1 MRALTVSAVLFALTA
16 DLIPL
21 YALYALL
28 FAEHGLSTAQ
38 ISSLLAIWSATAFI
52 LEIPSGAWADTVS
65 RRGLLILS
73 GVLLAAG
80 FAVWTVLPSYL
91 GFAAGFVLW
100 GTSGALRSGTFEA
113 LLYDDLAARHATAEY
128 PRIAGYIR
136 AASEFAALVGILAAA
151 PLYAWG
157 GYALVGWVS
166 VLIAVVHTLSA
177 IALPSAPK
185 AVSAGDIEDLEE
197 ELEGAESAPAGPGAD
212 VVPSDPDVEFDSGIG
227 ESERDFTNTAD
238 PRSAGSR
245 YLTMLRTGVREAF
258 RVRMVRRGVILAAL
272 LNGITAYDEYFALL
286 ADSTGVAPSITALL
300 VGLTVAGALAGAALA
315 GRTEGLRTRTVSL
328 AVAVAGAL
336 FITGALVAG
345 AATTSPEFTYV
356 LTLTGFSAIGIAY
369 GIDYNAEVIAA
380 ARLQDAIAGPA
391 RATVTSVSGV
401 VTEVIALIVFAFVG
415 VASTWL
421 SIPVVVAVLGI
432 PLLLIALLIPAWL
445 PPRPEHEETAGERG
459 SGDGG
464 PVQAGPE
471 RIALGGE
478 APR

>member
-28 FAEHGLSTAQ
+28 FADHGLGTAQ
-38 ISSLLAIWSATAFI
+38 ISSLLAIWSATAFL

-80 FAVWTVLPSYL
+80 FAVWTLVPNYL

-100 GTSGALRSGTFEA
+100 GSSGALRSGTFEA

-128 PRIAGYIR
+128 PRIAGYVR
-136 AASEFAALVGILAAA
+136 AAAEFAALIGILAAA

-157 GYALVGWVS
+157 GYGLVGWSS
-166 VLIAVVHTLSA
+166 VLIAVVHTLAA
-177 IALPSAPK
+177 IALPGAPK
-185 AVSAGDIEDLEE
+185 VVSASEIEDLEE
-197 ELEGAESAPAGPGAD
+197 VGPE
-212 VVPSDPDVEFDSGIG
+212 PDRPV
-227 ESERDFTNTAD
+227 RVQTT
-238 PRSAGSR
+238 
-245 YLTMLRTGVREAF
+245 YLDMLRSGVREALQ
-258 RVRMVRRGVILAAL
+258 VRMIRRGVVLAAL
-272 LNGITAYDEYFALL
+272 LNGITAYDEYFGLL

-315 GRTEGLRTRTVSL
+315 GRTAGMRTRTL
-328 AVAVAGAL
+328 AFAVAAAGVLFIGGAL
-336 FITGALVAG
+336 LAG
-345 AATTSPEFTYV
+345 AANTAPQFPYL
-356 LTLTGFSAIGIAY
+356 LTLAGFSAIGIAY

-401 VTEVIALIVFAFVG
+401 VTEVIALIVFVFVG
-415 VASTWL
+415 VASAWL
-421 SIPVVVAVLGI
+421 PMPVVVAVLGI
-432 PLLLIALLIPAWL
+432 PLLLIAPLLPAWL
-445 PPRPEHEETAGERG
+445 PPRPEDDDPEEAE
-459 SGDGG
+459 SDDGR
-464 PVQAGPE
+464 PPQAGPE
-471 RIALGGE
+471 HVALGGE
-478 APR
+478 AAR